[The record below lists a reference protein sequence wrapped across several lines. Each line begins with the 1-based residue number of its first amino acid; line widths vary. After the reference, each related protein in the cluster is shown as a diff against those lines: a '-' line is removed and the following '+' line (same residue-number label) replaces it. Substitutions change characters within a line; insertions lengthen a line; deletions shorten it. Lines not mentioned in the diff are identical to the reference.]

1 MDPPLSAGGV
11 PAAVEPPRVM
21 TLDFDPPVD
30 NIAIDTTTEDDN
42 GNEHT
47 VISSR
52 SDEHFPSAEG
62 GGRRNSAVITSDELR
77 RASFRI
83 ANGGKGEK
91 EKERQRR
98 RKSKGR
104 EFLRSLHEHNT

>member
-1 MDPPLSAGGV
+1 MNPPLSAGGA
-11 PAAVEPPRVM
+11 PTAVESPRVT
-21 TLDFDPPVD
+21 TLDFEPPVD
-30 NIAIDTTTEDDN
+30 NIVIDTTTEDDN

-83 ANGGKGEK
+83 ANAEK
-91 EKERQRR
+91 
-98 RKSKGR
+98 
-104 EFLRSLHEHNT
+104 